1 MLCNVPKDKSIQ
13 RDYKPQIEQHKA
25 KNKTELL
32 KLSIFAMLA
41 NKLFKVD
48 GNHAITLIKENN
60 KMFAYDPTNLLVL
73 NVLNKN
79 IGEIING
86 KGSFKLLPM
95 LTLNILANLN
105 SFPLIE
111 ELLNTESRQA
121 FNRKEIIFSFENTM
135 EHIMNNIP
143 LLDDAYDNV
152 HNELQSILD
161 NYEILKAKTKKKKK

>member
-1 MLCNVPKDKSIQ
+1 
-13 RDYKPQIEQHKA
+13 
-25 KNKTELL
+25 
-32 KLSIFAMLA
+32 MLA

-48 GNHAITLIKENN
+48 GNHAITLIKDNN

-105 SFPLIE
+105 
-111 ELLNTESRQA
+111 
-121 FNRKEIIFSFENTM
+121 
-135 EHIMNNIP
+135 
-143 LLDDAYDNV
+143 
-152 HNELQSILD
+152 
-161 NYEILKAKTKKKKK
+161 